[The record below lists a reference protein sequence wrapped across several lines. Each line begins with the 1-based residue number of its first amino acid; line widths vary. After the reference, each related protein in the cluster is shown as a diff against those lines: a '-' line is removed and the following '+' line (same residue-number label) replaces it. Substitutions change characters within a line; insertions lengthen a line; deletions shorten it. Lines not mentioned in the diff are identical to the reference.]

1 MEFSG
6 ERCIP
11 GRKGLELLELEHRAR
26 YAAVAARC
34 AGGRVLDLGAGAGYG
49 TDMLAASAASVLG
62 VDISEEAVAFA
73 TDAFGRENT
82 RFVQADLCA
91 DDFVD
96 TVRAAHP
103 EPFDAVTCFEVIEHV
118 AQPQKLLRAV
128 RSLLAPDGLFFVST
142 PNIDYAFDMEAVN
155 PHHVIEYNLPEFER
169 CLGAEFRHVVV
180 TGQKVHLISTVGC
193 ADGDAVAFTDWR
205 DYGDENHVKYY
216 AAVCTNAATAPP
228 PLRIALRTSDA
239 HLKILQSKL
248 REVRKDQEV
257 KGQRIRLLEAHLAER
272 KDAGEAARQDEA
284 RLLREG
290 LARTQGDLARTQE
303 QLERMEEE
311 LREAREDRQQLHESL
326 RQARDMR
333 LRIQEDLR
341 RVEEEGTMGAVRRVN
356 QLRRDFE
363 AFKNHPAVR
372 RLLRLRTPGL
382 KLLGLLGL
390 GPGRIAPPAAGP
402 SRPARPAPQSEVPE
416 KREDPRPFDQ
426 LLQDRTVCRNGKDM
440 PILGEKTVERLRG
453 ELMRRPQDTL
463 VSVIMPA
470 WNRAETV
477 GRAVESVLA
486 QSYANWEL
494 IVVDDGSDDG
504 TPEAVQAFHAANPKI
519 RLLRI
524 AHEGVSAARDAGLRE
539 AKGGIIAYLDS
550 DNRWRPDYLLFSVH
564 ALLETGAKCGY
575 SVLEIVDEDQR
586 NAVSYR
592 ARRFD
597 LDALLKNNYIDINIY
612 VHRRELFEEL
622 GGFDR
627 TLRRWVDWDVILRQ
641 TTRHDPVQ
649 IPAALCVY
657 YRKKKLNQITLEEP
671 QAYKFKVLNKHL
683 IDWEELERDAP
694 DREAGRVSIII
705 PVYNLPDLTRA
716 CVESIHAH
724 SGAADYEVVLVDN
737 GSGVDASATL
747 RALAEH
753 PRVFL
758 LTNYENYMFALGNNL
773 GAAGSSGDILVF
785 LNNDTR
791 VTPGWLE
798 TLTAPLREDPSV
810 GMAGP
815 KLLYEDGTV
824 QAAGMAFSDRSVI
837 PYHIYQG
844 MPGDAPCV
852 NKRRTFQALTAACVA
867 VRAEDFLRLR
877 GFDPVYVNGGED
889 LDLCFR
895 MTQELKKNILY
906 VPEAVVY
913 HLESKTPG
921 RSKAIRHNRTTF
933 YERWGEAVRPDDHA
947 FFEADGFRVRAY
959 VKRGNDPDGPTAS
972 YIPVLEG
979 EGGVVQP
986 APPAVETPETSGGG
1000 MNLGLV
1006 SIWHVRGVTLV
1017 AKQLADS
1024 LEARGFRTHVLAR
1037 WESERFSTD
1046 PPVAHPRVLNG
1057 GDDPSPEDCVA
1068 WAREN
1073 RLDAVLF
1080 LEVHPR
1086 DWKRVDALRA
1096 AGIRV
1101 LACEHLDILRLEM
1114 ADRYGRLDG
1123 LLHTSFEAARVF
1135 HRLHPQVP
1143 ALVVPWGIPEALLPP
1158 LPPRP
1163 AAGGPLRFV
1172 HVAGWGGLNNRK
1184 NTDGL
1189 LRAWA
1194 KANPANAVLRL
1205 HTQAPAEQYGPESA
1219 RILRACRS
1227 IELREGTVENIHAA
1241 YADADMLLWP
1251 SKREGLGLPIVE
1263 ALACGLPVLVSDGY
1277 LMKQWIL
1284 PGEHGLVCPASP
1296 QEGMMYLPEMR
1307 VDEDALAAM
1316 IHDLAAH
1323 PERVAVLAENVRRD
1337 RGLWLWTWQ
1346 SDVLA
1351 GQLRAWLEDPAA
1363 PPDPELGYLPE
1374 TVRAFERKR
1383 RAAFGEQ

>member
-49 TDMLAASAASVLG
+49 TDMLAASAAHVLG
-62 VDISEEAVAFA
+62 VDISEEAVSFA
-73 TDAFGRENT
+73 TEAYGRGNA

-91 DDFVD
+91 DDFAD
-96 TVRAAHP
+96 IVRAAHP

-169 CLGAEFRHVVV
+169 CLGAEFRHVAV

-193 ADGDAVAFTDWR
+193 ADGDAVTFTDWR

-272 KDAGEAARQDEA
+272 KDAGEAARQDEV
-284 RLLREG
+284 RLLRED

-303 QLERMEEE
+303 QLARMEEE
-311 LREAREDRQQLHESL
+311 LREVHEDRKQFHESL
-326 RQARDMR
+326 RQARDMH

-341 RVEEEGTMGAVRRVN
+341 RVEEEGTMGAVKRIN

-390 GPGRIAPPAAGP
+390 GPGRIAPLAAGP
-402 SRPARPAPQSEVPE
+402 SRPAPQPEVPE

-426 LLQDRTVCRNGKDM
+426 LLQDRTLCRNGKDM

-470 WNRAETV
+470 WNRAETI

-504 TPEAVQAFHAANPKI
+504 TPEAVQAFRAANPKI

-550 DNRWRPDYLLFSVH
+550 DNRWLPDYLLFSVH

-586 NAVSYR
+586 NAVSHR

-622 GGFDR
+622 GGFDH

-724 SGAADYEVVLVDN
+724 SGALDYEVVLVDN
-737 GSGVDASATL
+737 GSTMDASAAL

-867 VRAEDFLRLR
+867 LRAEDFLRLR
-877 GFDPVYVNGGED
+877 GFDPLYVNGGED

-895 MTQELKKNILY
+895 VTQELNKRILY
-906 VPEAVVY
+906 VPESTVY

-933 YERWGEAVRPDDHA
+933 FERWGEAVRPDDQT
-947 FFEADGFRVRAY
+947 FFEADGFRVREY

-972 YIPVLEG
+972 YIPVLET
-979 EGGVVQP
+979 EGGERAW
-986 APPAVETPETSGGG
+986 APPAGASAPQA
-1000 MNLGLV
+1000 GLNV
-1006 SIWHVRGVTLV
+1006 GFVCIWHVRGIALQTL
-1017 AKQLADS
+1017 QIMRT
-1024 LEARGFRTHVLAR
+1024 LETAGGFAAHALAR
-1037 WESERFSTD
+1037 WEADKFTEH
-1046 PPVAHPRVLNG
+1046 PPVDHPRVMNG
-1057 GDDPSPEDCVA
+1057 GDDPGPEECVA
-1068 WAREN
+1068 WARER
-1073 RLDAVLF
+1073 RLDAVF
-1080 LEVHPR
+1080 FMEVHPR
-1086 DWKRVDALRA
+1086 DWKRVDALQA
-1096 AGIRV
+1096 AGFRV
-1101 LACEHLDILRLEM
+1101 FAYENLDVLRLEFL
-1114 ADRYGRLDG
+1114 DRYARFDG
-1123 LLHTSFEAARVF
+1123 FFHNTFETGRVF
-1135 HRLHPQVP
+1135 RRTHPQVP
-1143 ALVVPWGIPEALLPP
+1143 SLVVPWGIPEALFPP
-1158 LPPRP
+1158 APPRP
-1163 AAGGPLRFV
+1163 AAGGFLRFV
-1172 HVAGWGGLNNRK
+1172 HVAGWGGINNRK

-1219 RILRACRS
+1219 RILRACRN

-1263 ALACGLPVLVSDGY
+1263 ALACGLPVLISDGY
-1277 LMKQWIL
+1277 LMKQWVL

-1316 IHDLAAH
+1316 IRDLAAH
-1323 PERVAVLAENVRRD
+1323 PERVAAMAENVRRD
-1337 RGLWLWTWQ
+1337 RHLWLWTWQ
-1346 SDVLA
+1346 PDVLA

-1374 TVRAFERKR
+1374 SIRDFERKR

>member
-26 YAAVAARC
+26 YAAVADRC
-34 AGGRVLDLGAGAGYG
+34 AGGRVLDLGSGAGYG
-49 TDMLAASAASVLG
+49 TDMLAASAAHVLG
-62 VDISEEAVAFA
+62 VDISEEAVTFA
-73 TDAFGRENT
+73 TEAYGRANA
-82 RFVQADLCA
+82 RFIQADLCA
-91 DDFVD
+91 DDFAD
-96 TVRAAHP
+96 IVRAAHP

-155 PHHVIEYNLPEFER
+155 PHHVIEYNLPEFGR
-169 CLGAEFRHVVV
+169 CLGAEFRHVII
-180 TGQKVHLISTVGC
+180 TGQKVHLLSTVGC
-193 ADGDAVAFTDWR
+193 ADGEAVAFTDWR

-216 AAVCTNAATAPP
+216 AAVCSNGANAPE

-272 KDAGEAARQDEA
+272 KEAGEAARQDEVA
-284 RLLREG
+284 RLREDI
-290 LARTQGDLARTQE
+290 ARIG
-303 QLERMEEE
+303 EE
-311 LREAREDRQQLHESL
+311 LRAAREDRQQLHEAL

-341 RVEEEGTMGAVRRVN
+341 RVEEEGTMGAVKRIN

-382 KLLGLLGL
+382 KLLGLLGM
-390 GPGRIAPPAAGP
+390 GPGRIAPLAP
-402 SRPARPAPQSEVPE
+402 SRPAPHAEAPE
-416 KREDPRPFDQ
+416 KREDSRPFDQ
-426 LLQDRTVCRNGKDM
+426 ILQDRTVCRNGADM

-453 ELMRRPQDTL
+453 ELMRRPQDAL

-470 WNRAETV
+470 WNRAETI

-504 TPEAVQAFHAANPKI
+504 TPEAVQAYHAANPKV

-539 AKGGIIAYLDS
+539 AKGDLIAYLDS

-575 SVLEIVDEDQR
+575 SVLEIVDEDAR

-612 VHRRELFEEL
+612 VHRRELFEAL

-641 TTRHDPVQ
+641 TTRHEPVQ

-657 YRKKKLNQITLEEP
+657 HRKRKLNQITLEEP

-705 PVYNLPDLTRA
+705 PVYNLPDLTRQ

-724 SGAADYEVVLVDN
+724 AGAADYEVVLVDN
-737 GSGVDASATL
+737 GSGVDASEAL
-747 RALAEH
+747 RALAGH

-758 LTNYENYMFALGNNL
+758 LSNYENYMFALGNNL
-773 GAAGSSGDILVF
+773 GAAGSSGDLLVF

-798 TLTAPLREDPSV
+798 TLTAPLRDDPSV

-844 MPGDAPCV
+844 MPGGAPCV
-852 NKRRTFQALTAACVA
+852 NRRRTFQALTAACVA
-867 VRAEDFLRLR
+867 LRAEDFLRLR
-877 GFDPVYVNGGED
+877 GFDPIYVNGGED

-895 MTQELKKNILY
+895 MTQELKKKILY
-906 VPEAVVY
+906 VPESTVY

-921 RSKAIRHNRTTF
+921 RSKAIRHNRATF
-933 YERWGEAVRPDDHA
+933 HERWGEAVRPDDHT
-947 FFEADGFRVRAY
+947 FFAEDGFRVREY

-972 YIPVLEG
+972 YVPVLETG
-979 EGGVVQP
+979 DGAVVEAP
-986 APPAVETPETSGGG
+986 AA
-1000 MNLGLV
+1000 
-1006 SIWHVRGVTLV
+1006 
-1017 AKQLADS
+1017 
-1024 LEARGFRTHVLAR
+1024 AR
-1037 WESERFSTD
+1037 
-1046 PPVAHPRVLNG
+1046 P
-1057 GDDPSPEDCVA
+1057 PSPSPVSVPCDHFT
-1068 WAREN
+1068 
-1073 RLDAVLF
+1073 AVY
-1080 LEVHPR
+1080 
-1086 DWKRVDALRA
+1086 DGK
-1096 AGIRV
+1096 
-1101 LACEHLDILRLEM
+1101 
-1114 ADRYGRLDG
+1114 YGPGD
-1123 LLHTSFEAARVF
+1123 AART
-1135 HRLHPQVP
+1135 LASLP
-1143 ALVVPWGIPEALLPP
+1143 A
-1158 LPPRP
+1158 
-1163 AAGGPLRFV
+1163 
-1172 HVAGWGGLNNRK
+1172 
-1184 NTDGL
+1184 
-1189 LRAWA
+1189 
-1194 KANPANAVLRL
+1194 
-1205 HTQAPAEQYGPESA
+1205 A
-1219 RILRACRS
+1219 RILVVKPSGIGNMVMFRPAMRALRSLAPGARVTVACYAQEAEAISDLADGVLALCRKHPQTGAVDVS
-1227 IELREGTVENIHAA
+1227 EFEEVVRSGEFDLAVYPPFTNLSRPTPWLSRAVPVHVVHPEINFPARHEVLHNLDVMALLGWEGAIPS
-1241 YADADMLLWP
+1241 AD
-1251 SKREGLGLPIVE
+1251 
-1263 ALACGLPVLVSDGY
+1263 
-1277 LMKQWIL
+1277 L
-1284 PGEHGLVCPASP
+1284 PG
-1296 QEGMMYLPEMR
+1296 
-1307 VDEDALAAM
+1307 DAAA
-1316 IHDLAAH
+1316 
-1323 PERVAVLAENVRRD
+1323 PERFGIPAGSVGIHCGASGSAHMQKKRWPLEHWAALLDMIPAGVSVVCLGGPGEEGDNCRLVDLLRVR
-1337 RGLWLWTWQ
+1337 
-1346 SDVLA
+1346 
-1351 GQLRAWLEDPAA
+1351 P
-1363 PPDPELGYLPE
+1363 PE
-1374 TVRAFERKR
+1374 TVRNLAGRLTLAESAGVIRTCRLFISNDSGLMHVAAAVGTPVAAVFGPTLPMKNGPWAPPGACRVLQADVPCGPCYAQERRLFECADQVCLKKLAPEDVYAGVMELVRSWD
-1383 RAAFGEQ
+1383 